1 MKVIMIH
8 DDHAIVDVTDN
19 DIDNDNNTIIDPDI
33 VDQEKREVDLA
44 IELEKR
50 GKIIVRDE
58 SKQRELIN
66 LFIYK
71 VILVYCCIIINY
83 GI

>member
-1 MKVIMIH
+1 MIIMILLLILILLIKNKH
-8 DDHAIVDVTDN
+8 EIN
-19 DIDNDNNTIIDPDI
+19 
-33 VDQEKREVDLA
+33 LA

-66 LFIYK
+66 IVHLQGHFG
-71 VILVYCCIIINY
+71 VTSCL
-83 GI
+83 